1 MELLM
6 RRYKLRSIRN
16 VYRACKVT
24 YSHGKIKEA
33 CGANHPMS
41 NPIFLLGQ
49 EGKTRVLRGYC
60 GIQKFNKVIVPRVI
74 SKADAVPRRP
84 YPYTA
89 RLGRRALATSMRHY
103 QRSSHCRG
111 RASER
116 GLVLTCL
123 KGW

>member
-1 MELLM
+1 M
-6 RRYKLRSIRN
+6 
-16 VYRACKVT
+16 T

-33 CGANHPMS
+33 CGANHPGS

-49 EGKTRVLRGYC
+49 EGKTGVLRGYC
-60 GIQKFNKVIVPRVI
+60 GIQKFNKVTVPRVI
-74 SKADAVPRRP
+74 SKAKKADAVPRRP
-84 YPYTA
+84 YPRTA
-89 RLGRRALATSMRHY
+89 RLGRRALAMSMRHY

-123 KGW
+123 KGC